1 MIAGRAAVI
10 GLGLIGGSIARELA
24 SRGIWVRGFDEN
36 RDSLDA
42 AVAAGVVN
50 EALESSLQ
58 GTRDADIIII
68 AVPVDAAIGV
78 LERVGPHAKAGA
90 LITDVGSTKSRIVA
104 AAERLGLGERFVGSH
119 PLAGDHRS
127 GWEASRLGLFRDSR
141 VYLCPTSTSTS
152 VAIDRSKMLWR
163 ELGARDVV
171 LSPSEHDRR
180 VAWTS
185 HLPHVVAN
193 AVALTLAHAGVP
205 RDDLGP
211 GGRDVTRLSGSSP
224 EMWAAILHENASP
237 VDDALA
243 AVEREIAALRDAAAR
258 DDADALRRRFGDARA
273 WFERQP
279 LS

>member
-243 AVEREIAALRDAAAR
+243 AVEREIAALRDAVAR

>member
-1 MIAGRAAVI
+1 VIDGRAAVI

-24 SRGIWVRGFDEN
+24 SRGVRISGFDEN
-36 RDSLDA
+36 RDALDA

-58 GTRDADIIII
+58 GTSDADIIII
-68 AVPVDAAIGV
+68 AVPVDTAIGV
-78 LERVGPHAKAGA
+78 LERIVPHAKTAA

-104 AAERLGLGERFVGSH
+104 AAEHLGLGERFVGSH
-119 PLAGDHRS
+119 PIAGDHRS
-127 GWEASRLGLFRDSR
+127 GWQASRLGLFKDSR
-141 VYLCPTSTSTS
+141 VYLCPTSTSS
-152 VAIDRSKMLWR
+152 PVAVDRARTLWR

-193 AVALTLAHAGVP
+193 AVALTLARAGVP

-224 EMWAAILHENASP
+224 EMWAAILRENAGSI
-237 VDDALA
+237 DDALA
-243 AVEREIAALRDAAAR
+243 SVEREIAAFRVAIAR
-258 DDADALRRRFGDARA
+258 DDADALRRQFGDARA
-273 WFERQP
+273 WFEQRAVT
-279 LS
+279 